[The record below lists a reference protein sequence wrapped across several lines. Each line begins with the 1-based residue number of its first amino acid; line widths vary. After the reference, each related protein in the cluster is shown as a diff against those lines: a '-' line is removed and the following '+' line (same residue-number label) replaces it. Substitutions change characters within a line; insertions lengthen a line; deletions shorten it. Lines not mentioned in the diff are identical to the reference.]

1 MSRQLVRRSRS
12 AHNVGGD
19 HVMSTQSPDPIARMK
34 QMMARHKE
42 AALAVQEAARKA
54 VESAAAQN
62 KKGKP

>member
-1 MSRQLVRRSRS
+1 MS
-12 AHNVGGD
+12 N
-19 HVMSTQSPDPIARMK
+19 QSPDPIAKLK